1 MGRTM
6 SDEYRHHG
14 HSVSTCKYHFVW
26 TPKYRHS
33 VLDPVKDELSEMF
46 RGTAD
51 QFGHDMFALEIADD
65 HVHLFVQADPT
76 YAPSEIVKQF
86 KGYSG
91 RTMLQRFP
99 DLKDEYFWG
108 SGLWKDGYYVG
119 TTGNVAAD
127 VVQRYIEET
136 EH

>member
-1 MGRTM
+1 MA
-6 SDEYRHHG
+6 DDYRHHG
-14 HSVSTCKYHFVW
+14 HSVSACKYHLVW
-26 TPKYRHS
+26 APKYRHS
-33 VLDPVKDELSEMF
+33 ALGPITDELAEMF
-46 RGTAD
+46 RGTAN

-65 HVHLFVQADPT
+65 HVHLFVQADPK
-76 YAPSEIVKQF
+76 YAPSELAKQF

-91 RTMLQRFP
+91 RMILKRFP
-99 DLKDEYFWG
+99 DIKDEYFWG

-127 VVQRYIEET
+127 VVERYIKET